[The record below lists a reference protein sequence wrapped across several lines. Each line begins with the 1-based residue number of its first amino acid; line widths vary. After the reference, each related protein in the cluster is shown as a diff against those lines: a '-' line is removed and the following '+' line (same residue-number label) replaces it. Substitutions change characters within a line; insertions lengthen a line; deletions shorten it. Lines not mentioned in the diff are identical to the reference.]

1 MGFIIENPITGE
13 YVEMNTQTSEY
24 RITKDKSK
32 SHRFKKQ
39 KSAHN
44 FLACDTQKILKQE
57 GWKVT
62 VEAFKPPE
70 DTHKIPVA
78 KNIEESLDDMERL
91 KKFHHFEANADL
103 SKSFEVPNINI
114 VSTIIEFER
123 FLRNMKKYADVLSKQ
138 YTYIEYCK
146 LDYEH
151 KIEKVGKKL
160 DIIQRAELLTN
171 YSTCCEERRRIKDDI
186 LILERLLNASILD
199 LIDGKLDEYFEKL
212 NNRYYVPRVA
222 PELFEK
228 DENVQVKPKF
238 KYDSVERDSTVDDL
252 KHFNKLCEQELLS
265 TRHNFKTFPECGETD
280 LLSQIG
286 NFELLP
292 DCGE

>member
-78 KNIEESLDDMERL
+78 KNIEESLDDM
-91 KKFHHFEANADL
+91 
-103 SKSFEVPNINI
+103 
-114 VSTIIEFER
+114 
-123 FLRNMKKYADVLSKQ
+123 
-138 YTYIEYCK
+138 
-146 LDYEH
+146 
-151 KIEKVGKKL
+151 
-160 DIIQRAELLTN
+160 
-171 YSTCCEERRRIKDDI
+171 
-186 LILERLLNASILD
+186 
-199 LIDGKLDEYFEKL
+199 
-212 NNRYYVPRVA
+212 
-222 PELFEK
+222 
-228 DENVQVKPKF
+228 
-238 KYDSVERDSTVDDL
+238 
-252 KHFNKLCEQELLS
+252 
-265 TRHNFKTFPECGETD
+265 
-280 LLSQIG
+280 
-286 NFELLP
+286 
-292 DCGE
+292 